1 MVYKYNLENKRV
13 GKLLIKNLVPKEERP
28 TQTHGNYWL
37 CLCDCGNEV
46 MVPTSYLTGNGN
58 YTQISCGCD
67 RKKQAFLKTTKLEI
81 SEDFI
86 NQFEDLEKY
95 LFLHKQLTLISGKT
109 AGTYTLQEYQEDILY
124 FYNDIQFN
132 KVYEFWQNH
141 KKEEKTFYDL
151 AKPSLDHIIPKSRG
165 GSNKKENLQFLTV
178 FENLA
183 KRDMTQEEWNNFK
196 ERTKTSS
203 QYFIEDIMMGGKKYE

>member
-1 MVYKYNLENKRV
+1 MAYKYNLENKKV
-13 GKLLIKNLVPKEERP
+13 GKLLIKSLVPKEKRP

-37 CLCDCGNEV
+37 CLCDCGKEI

-58 YTQISCGCD
+58 YTQTSCGCD

-95 LFLHKQLTLISGKT
+95 LFLHKQLTLVSGKT
-109 AGTYTLQEYQEDILY
+109 AGTYTLQEYKEDILY

-141 KKEEKTFYDL
+141 QKEEETFYDL

-196 ERTKTSS
+196 EKTKTSS

>member
-1 MVYKYNLENKRV
+1 MAYKYNLENKKV
-13 GKLLIKNLVPKEERP
+13 GKLLIKSLVPKEKRP

-37 CLCDCGNEV
+37 CLCDCGKEI

-58 YTQISCGCD
+58 YTQTSCGCD

-95 LFLHKQLTLISGKT
+95 LFLHKQLTLVSGKT
-109 AGTYTLQEYQEDILY
+109 AGTYTLQEYKEDILY

-141 KKEEKTFYDL
+141 QKEEETFYDL
-151 AKPSLDHIIPKSRG
+151 AKPSLDHVIPKSRG

-196 ERTKTSS
+196 EKTKTSS